1 MKKKR
6 IAEFPSKCGDDIIFN
21 MPKTIAENLVDEK
34 HPASKVMTQEYL
46 CEYVNDQM
54 HCLGDC
60 VKVNLV

>member
-1 MKKKR
+1 MKKVTKNATNKWGEG
-6 IAEFPSKCGDDIIFN
+6 IVFN
-21 MPKTIAENLVDEK
+21 MPKDMAKALVDEK

-54 HCLGDC
+54 GFLGNC